1 MALDSGHAAAMAP
14 RPWLPLLS
22 LLVQIGLVGAVA
34 CLVDASDLEQA
45 PASWGFVFGFVVVT
59 VVYAVWPVL
68 AALVSALVAAAART
82 EVVVRRAAAV
92 GAIVAA
98 LFGLVGIVAGTV
110 LAAQARYESEV
121 VFGLGMAAAS
131 IVPVAPLVRTLA
143 HRGAGRGLT
152 AARG

>member
-1 MALDSGHAAAMAP
+1 MTP

-22 LLVQIGLVGAVA
+22 LLVQIGLVGIVA
-34 CLVDASDLEQA
+34 WLVDASDLEQA
-45 PASWGFVFGFVVVT
+45 PASWGFVFGFVIVT
-59 VVYAVWPVL
+59 IFYAVWPVL

-92 GAIVAA
+92 GATVAA
-98 LFGLVGIVAGTV
+98 LFGLVGIVTGTV
-110 LAAQARYESEV
+110 LAAQARYESDV

-131 IVPVAPLVRTLA
+131 IVPVVPLARTLA
-143 HRGAGRGLT
+143 RRGAGRGLT